1 VGVPSVTQLTGK
13 AVSVAAPAVAT
24 EPQRRR
30 ARLVDPRLRT
40 PFALLVLYFAAWG
53 AAANLTDILVGV
65 FRSIF
70 DMSNFQSSL
79 VQFTY

>member
-1 VGVPSVTQLTGK
+1 MSSTSEAADVQSPATRSQL
-13 AVSVAAPAVAT
+13 VERS
-24 EPQRRR
+24 
-30 ARLVDPRLRT
+30 
-40 PFALLVLYFAAWG
+40 LLVPFILLVCCFAAWG

-79 VQFTY
+79 VQFAYYGA